1 MPQQTP
7 ARRRLSFCFARTLRW
22 GTLGLSSPLHGGRG
36 PIGRPRADALPL
48 RRLLRE
54 AHACFPTRGG
64 PWPRA
69 PPRAWA
75 PRSPGIK
82 QGRGPHPHSHSHTR
96 THPILTERG
105 HARGF
110 ASDVECS
117 RLDQAGE
124 LARLGDAC
132 TGRSTAPRR
141 WPPSARRRR
150 TDIAYIVHRTHLQ
163 RSVIVHRIYI
173 VHLLV
178 TLYIIHTSLSLDCLS
193 QFGQIYILATNA
205 RPRASSIV
213 CAALEFAALTLLR
226 WCFRFWNE
234 LRGSSPRPS
243 SPRMHLALRPYR
255 QVSTASTRDDP
266 NSGA

>member
-1 MPQQTP
+1 MVFSIFPP
-7 ARRRLSFCFARTLRW
+7 
-22 GTLGLSSPLHGGRG
+22 SSHLHHASLAWSRACVCHRGRSQLHPTPLHVESLGSSIDETHHRDSSIRRPGRSTCSECG
-36 PIGRPRADALPL
+36 PATL
-48 RRLLRE
+48 
-54 AHACFPTRGG
+54 TY
-64 PWPRA
+64 
-69 PPRAWA
+69 
-75 PRSPGIK
+75 
-82 QGRGPHPHSHSHTR
+82 TR

-173 VHLLV
+173 VHLLA
-178 TLYIIHTSLSLDCLS
+178 TFYIIHTSLSLDCLS

-213 CAALEFAALTLLR
+213 CAALVFAA
-226 WCFRFWNE
+226 
-234 LRGSSPRPS
+234 
-243 SPRMHLALRPYR
+243 
-255 QVSTASTRDDP
+255 
-266 NSGA
+266 